1 MEDKYQGIYRI
12 KSARMPNWNY
22 GWKGSY
28 FVTICTQG
36 REFYFGDIVG
46 NRMKLSEIG
55 EIAESEWLKSPE
67 FRPDMNLEMDE
78 FVIMPNHLHGIIT
91 IGKNEYNEFNDGHRD
106 AMHGDSSITPTT
118 KSGPQRNNLSSII
131 RGFKSAVTIN
141 ARKFHVDFA
150 WQSRFH
156 DHIIRNEES
165 LNNIRNYIRNN
176 PLNWTNDSSNHENT
190 DD

>member
-28 FVTICTQG
+28 FVTICTHE
-36 REFYFGDIVG
+36 RENYFGEIV
-46 NRMKLSEIG
+46 NKKMKLSKIG
-55 EIAESEWLKSPE
+55 EIAESEWVKSPE
-67 FRPDMNLEMDE
+67 IRPDMNIEMDE

-91 IGKNEYNEFNDGHRD
+91 IGKNEYNEFNDGNRD
-106 AMHGDSSITPTT
+106 AMHGVSSTTQT
-118 KSGPQRNNLSSII
+118 KSGPQRKNLASII
-131 RGFKSAVTIN
+131 RGYKSAVTMN
-141 ARKFHVDFA
+141 VRQFYQDFA

-156 DHIIRNEES
+156 DHIIRNEKS

-176 PLNWTNDSSNHENT
+176 PLNWTADKFNSKERID
-190 DD
+190 